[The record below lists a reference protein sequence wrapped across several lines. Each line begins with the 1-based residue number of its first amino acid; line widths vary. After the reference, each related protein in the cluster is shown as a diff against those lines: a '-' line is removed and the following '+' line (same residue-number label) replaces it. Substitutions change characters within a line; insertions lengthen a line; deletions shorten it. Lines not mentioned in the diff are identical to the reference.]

1 MQNLKTVD
9 FGVAFTLTRPA
20 PADYED
26 KDGNTQTAAANEPRF
41 NYSNGVAQGLM
52 LDASLSETAA
62 IDDVPA
68 FNASAGHWIIDAEF
82 YNSEP
87 LKGMGLNG
95 VFTGSGKMVVSYS
108 GGTAKVWS
116 GGQAIY
122 TVASYTPMEPTHICE
137 GGMATIGGLTYKPS
151 AISDADAAAL
161 ATGDFELVPFAPDE
175 LFANGE
181 KGAWYDPSDLTTLFQ
196 DSAGITPV
204 TADGDP
210 VGLMLDKRLGLVRGP
225 EQSANPGPDYASLT
239 GFTATNGN
247 LSIVD
252 GHVRL
257 TGNGGI
263 SRVTISETL
272 TVGKTYN
279 VMIRA
284 RSSSPGA
291 RMFFWSGVEPSID
304 SGVGSIGSEFSDFSC
319 IVKATSEN
327 VDVRAYIDTSSA
339 TAGYT
344 LDIASISIKE
354 LPGNHA
360 SQSTTAAKP
369 TFRTDGTLY
378 WLEFDGD
385 DDALVASIP
394 SIANATAAIA
404 KSTGTEITYPVDLS
418 GGEFVMD
425 ETNYGVIVREG
436 EFTEQEALDVTTYLN
451 AKAGIE
457 S

>member
-62 IDDVPA
+62 IDDVPL
-68 FNASAGHWIIDAEF
+68 FNASAGHWIIDATF
-82 YNSEP
+82 DDSEP
-87 LKGMGLNG
+87 LKGMGLDER
-95 VFTGSGKMVVSYS
+95 FDGSGKMVVSYS
-108 GGTAKVWS
+108 GGTAKVWA

-122 TVASYTPMEPTHICE
+122 TVASYTPAEPTHICE
-137 GGMATIGGLTYKPS
+137 GGMATIGSLVYKPY

-181 KGAWYDPSDLTTLFQ
+181 KGAWDDPSDLTTLFQ

-204 TADGDP
+204 TPDGDP
-210 VGLMLDKRLGLVRGP
+210 VGLMLDKRLGLALGP
-225 EQSANPGPDYASLT
+225 NLGEGLNIAS
-239 GFTATNGN
+239 NY
-247 LSIVD
+247 
-252 GHVRL
+252 
-257 TGNGGI
+257 
-263 SRVTISETL
+263 TISTSISLVQNGDKVRASASGTL
-272 TVGKTYN
+272 ARCYAPITTEVGKWYKYSYSYELISGSTGGF
-279 VMIRA
+279 RA
-284 RSSSPGA
+284 FVTPGA
-291 RMFFWSGVEPSID
+291 GTTDPYVNYISDEGSYDVYFQATSTVSYVWIFLSGSHANQV
-304 SGVGSIGSEFSDFSC
+304 VDFS
-319 IVKATSEN
+319 VQGL
-327 VDVRAYIDTSSA
+327 R
-339 TAGYT
+339 
-344 LDIASISIKE
+344 E

-360 SQSTTAAKP
+360 SQDTTAAKP
-369 TFRTDGTLY
+369 TYRTDGTLH
-378 WLEFDGD
+378 WLEFDGVD
-385 DDALVASIP
+385 DQLVATIP
-394 SIANATAAIA
+394 GITNATVAIA

-418 GGEFVMD
+418 SGEFVMD

-451 AKAGIE
+451 AKAGIG

>member
-1 MQNLKTVD
+1 M
-9 FGVAFTLTRPA
+9 LTRPITRPLTRPITRA
-20 PADYED
+20 LVRRSSAFDPL
-26 KDGNTQTAAANEPRF
+26 TLF
-41 NYSNGVAQGLM
+41 AQG
-52 LDASLSETAA
+52 
-62 IDDVPA
+62 
-68 FNASAGHWIIDAEF
+68 
-82 YNSEP
+82 
-87 LKGMGLNG
+87 
-95 VFTGSGKMVVSYS
+95 
-108 GGTAKVWS
+108 
-116 GGQAIY
+116 QQ
-122 TVASYTPMEPTHICE
+122 
-137 GGMATIGGLTYKPS
+137 
-151 AISDADAAAL
+151 
-161 ATGDFELVPFAPDE
+161 
-175 LFANGE
+175 
-181 KGAWYDPSDLTTLFQ
+181 GAWYDPSDLATLFQ
-196 DSAGITPV
+196 DSAGTTPV

-369 TFRTDGTLY
+369 AYRTDGTLH
-378 WLEFDGD
+378 WLEGDGVD
-385 DDALVASIP
+385 DFIGTGIVPYDGNQVFLSTAFQQVAGGSRFGGLYRFLREGGSPTGISDNFLEEYHDSP
-394 SIANATAAIA
+394 SDFFRKTLTQRYPSGITLLSKVKYPTDFSSFISWFKNNQDGWAEQVIGQGSGIETKPTLSLGAGNATLEIFRGYAGAMIKGSFFGQIWVSGAISDEA
-404 KSTGTEITYPVDLS
+404 ISKANRYLAEKS
-418 GGEFVMD
+418 
-425 ETNYGVIVREG
+425 GV
-436 EFTEQEALDVTTYLN
+436 TLP
-451 AKAGIE
+451 
-457 S
+457 